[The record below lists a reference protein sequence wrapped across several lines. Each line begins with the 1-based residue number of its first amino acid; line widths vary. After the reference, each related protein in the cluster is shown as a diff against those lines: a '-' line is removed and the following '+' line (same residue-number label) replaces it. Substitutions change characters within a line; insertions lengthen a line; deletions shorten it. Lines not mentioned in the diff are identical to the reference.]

1 MRSLTILAAALGLIL
16 FGAVAFKLKYEYCR
30 YMFGD
35 EKAMVC
41 VFFTK

>member
-1 MRSLTILAAALGLIL
+1 MRSLTILAAGVRILL

-35 EKAMVC
+35 EKDMVC